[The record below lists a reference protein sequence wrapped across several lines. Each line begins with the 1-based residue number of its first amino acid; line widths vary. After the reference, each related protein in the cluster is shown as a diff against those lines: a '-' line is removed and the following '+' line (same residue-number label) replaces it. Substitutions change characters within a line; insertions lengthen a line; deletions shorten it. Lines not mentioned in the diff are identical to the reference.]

1 MTLTPL
7 LLIGVLLYGVP
18 LARMIDA
25 RLRGAT
31 LAGGAFLLGSGT
43 IALHLFALSILRI
56 EWTRTSVLLSLL
68 PLFVFAILRTRGL
81 PWPRAEARPNW
92 IDAITIVIV
101 AAYAIFALW
110 APPYEW
116 DFYGIWGLKG
126 RWFYDAGGIDW
137 MFVKTNISHPD
148 YPLFVPLLYDFIAVV
163 GGGWNDLVFGWLYV
177 FLCASVIAIAR
188 GMFADEVKSPALA
201 TLAIAFPSLNL
212 WIGLAEG
219 HVMAYGCAGLLFIRR
234 GSVTLGAILLGFA
247 AWSKNEGLALI
258 GVAGIALLIATR
270 SIRKAFALWPAV
282 AVIAPWLIARSVL
295 KLPTDFVDDNVLG
308 RTIHRATAELPDVL
322 RVFAASPPDQPWM
335 WLACV
340 LTVIVFI
347 GDAVR
352 RERFLTLAV
361 AGQVGL
367 MLAQGLATP
376 WDFGA
381 HVSLTMNRL
390 PHQIAPAAAFLASML
405 LMRALSAPSPSSES
419 LPPPRPSTD

>member
-7 LLIGVLLYGVP
+7 VLAGVLLYGVP
-18 LARMIDA
+18 LARMLDA

-56 EWTRTSVLLSLL
+56 EWTRTSVLLSLV
-68 PLFVFAILRTRGL
+68 PLFVFALMRTRGL
-81 PWPRAEARPNW
+81 PWGRAEARPTW
-92 IDAITIVIV
+92 IDAITIVFV
-101 AAYAIFALW
+101 VSYAIFALW

-137 MFVKTNISHPD
+137 TFVQTNISHPD

-163 GGGWNDLVFGWLYV
+163 GGGWNDLAFGWLYV
-177 FLCASVIAIAR
+177 FLCGSVIAVAR
-188 GMFADEVKSPALA
+188 GMFADEVKSPAMA
-201 TLAIAFPSLNL
+201 TLAMAFPSLNL

-219 HVMAYGCAGLLFIRR
+219 AVMAYGCAGLLFIRA
-234 GSVTLGAILLGFA
+234 GSYRIGAILLGYA

-258 GVAGIALLIATR
+258 GVAGLALLIATR
-270 SIRKAFALWPAV
+270 SIRKAFALWPAI

-295 KLPTDFVDDNVLG
+295 KLPTDFVDDSVLE
-308 RTIHRATAELPDVL
+308 RTLMRLGQLPDVA

-335 WLACV
+335 WLAV
-340 LTVIVFI
+340 FLTLIVFI
-347 GDAVR
+347 PEAVR
-352 RERFLTLAV
+352 RERFLALAV
-361 AGQVGL
+361 ALQFGL
-367 MLAQGLATP
+367 MLAQALATP

-390 PHQIAPAAAFLASML
+390 PHQIAPAAAFLAAML
-405 LMRALSAPSPSSES
+405 LMKALSAPSPSAES
-419 LPPPRPSTD
+419 LPPPLPSTE

>member
-7 LLIGVLLYGVP
+7 VLAGVLLYGVP
-18 LARMIDA
+18 LARMLDA

-56 EWTRTSVLLSLL
+56 EWTRTSVLLALV
-68 PLFVFAILRTRGL
+68 PLCVFAVMRTRGL
-81 PWPRAEARPNW
+81 PWGRAEARPSW
-92 IDAITIVIV
+92 IDAVTIVFV
-101 AAYAIFALW
+101 VSYAIFALW

-137 MFVKTNISHPD
+137 TFVQTNISHPD

-163 GGGWNDLVFGWLYV
+163 GGGWNDLAFGWLYV
-177 FLCASVIAIAR
+177 FLCASVIAVAR

-201 TLAIAFPSLNL
+201 TLAMAFPSLNL

-219 HVMAYGCAGLLFIRR
+219 AVMAYGCAGLLFIRA
-234 GSVTLGAILLGFA
+234 GSYRIGAILLGYA

-258 GVAGIALLIATR
+258 GVAGLALLIATR
-270 SIRKAFALWPAV
+270 SIRKAFALWPAI

-295 KLPTDFVDDNVLG
+295 KLPTDFVDDSVLE
-308 RTIHRATAELPDVL
+308 RTLMRLGQLPDVA

-335 WLACV
+335 WLAV
-340 LTVIVFI
+340 FLTLIVFI
-347 GDAVR
+347 PEAVR
-352 RERFLTLAV
+352 RERFLALAV
-361 AGQVGL
+361 TLQFGL
-367 MLAQGLATP
+367 MLAQALATP

-390 PHQIAPAAAFLASML
+390 PHQIAPAAAFLAAML
-405 LMRALSAPSPSSES
+405 LMKALSAPSPSAES
-419 LPPPRPSTD
+419 LPPPLPSTE